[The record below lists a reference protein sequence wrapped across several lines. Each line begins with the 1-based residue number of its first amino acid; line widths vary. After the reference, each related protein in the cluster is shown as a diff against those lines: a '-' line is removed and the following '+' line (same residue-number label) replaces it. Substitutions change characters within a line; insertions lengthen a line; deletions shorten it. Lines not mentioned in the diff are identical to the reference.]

1 MWDYFKAIKK
11 KSKTKNIQKKTKKY
25 IVEYILFGRFF
36 FFTSF

>member
-25 IVEYILFGRFF
+25 HIVEYIFIR
-36 FFTSF
+36 